1 MAKKRS
7 DILIELEENIQ
18 EMQKLISQQLFRVGD
33 AMLFLERYYNITR
46 KMEQL
51 VISRGLWKEKYEK
64 IKQKYKGKD

>member
-51 VISRGLWKEKYEK
+51 IISRNLWKEKYEK
-64 IKQKYKGKD
+64 IKQKYEGKD